1 MMRLNK
7 YISHYSS
14 YSRREADA
22 AILKGYVRING
33 EIEENPATQVD
44 EASDIVYIS
53 GNQVTP
59 RDKYTVIVYSKPKG
73 ELVTKSDPKGRRTI
87 YDSLEKEFKH
97 FIPVGRLD
105 YASEGVLLLT
115 DASKVAT
122 ALMNSDLER
131 IYKIKIKGEVTPEM
145 EVAMLGGL
153 TLDDA
158 TAGGHS
164 HSKVTSMTFA
174 PFIGYQVIKNAH
186 NYSTLKVAIKEGQ
199 NRELR
204 RFFAH
209 FGAEISDL
217 KRLSFAEIKLNNLPL
232 GKSRYLTRSE
242 YSALFTFLKEEEK
255 KQKETQGSVKK
266 PKTFSKEKEGFKPK
280 SKETHK
286 SKDASKSRYKE
297 DETATKGYN
306 NPDSVRLR
314 KLLADKPKNRA
325 DSKAGPKPKADSK
338 AGPKPKNR
346 ADSKAGPKSGSR
358 GKGTK

>member
-7 YISHYSS
+7 YIAHHSS

-22 AILKGYVRING
+22 AIISGYVRING
-33 EIEENPATQVD
+33 EIETNPGTQID
-44 EASDIVYIS
+44 EVSDIVYIS
-53 GNQVTP
+53 GKQVTP

-131 IYKIKIKGEVTPEM
+131 IYKIKIKGEVTQEM
-145 EVAMLGGL
+145 EVAMLNGL

-158 TAGGHS
+158 SAGGHS

-174 PFIGYQVIKNAH
+174 PFIGYQIQKNAH
-186 NYSTLKVAIKEGQ
+186 NFSTLKVAIKEGQ

-209 FGAEISDL
+209 FGTEISDL
-217 KRLSFAEIKLNNLPL
+217 KRISFAEIKLNNLPI

-242 YSALFTFLKEEEK
+242 YSALFTFLKDEEKKLRETQGVVKKPQAFSKPAPKPKNKADSKAGPKPKDAKKPRYKEEEK
-255 KQKETQGSVKK
+255 S
-266 PKTFSKEKEGFKPK
+266 
-280 SKETHK
+280 
-286 SKDASKSRYKE
+286 
-297 DETATKGYN
+297 TKGFN

-314 KLLADKPKNRA
+314 KLLAEKPK
-325 DSKAGPKPKADSK
+325 P
-338 AGPKPKNR
+338 R

-358 GKGTK
+358 SKGSK

>member
-7 YISHYSS
+7 YISHHSS

-22 AILKGYVRING
+22 AIQSGYVRING
-33 EIEENPATQVD
+33 DIVENPGTQVD
-44 EASDIVYIS
+44 ETTDIVYVS

-164 HSKVTSMTFA
+164 HSKVISMTFA
-174 PFIGYQVIKNAH
+174 PFIGYQIIKNAP

-209 FGAEISDL
+209 FGTEISDL
-217 KRLSFAEIKLNNLPL
+217 KRLSFAEIKLNNLTI

-266 PKTFSKEKEGFKPK
+266 PKTFSKEKEGFKAK
-280 SKETHK
+280 NKETHK
-286 SKDASKSRYKE
+286 PKDATKSRYKE
-297 DETATKGYN
+297 DETTTKGYN

-314 KLLADKPKNRA
+314 KLLADTPKR
-325 DSKAGPKPKADSK
+325 KADSK
-338 AGPKPKNR
+338 AGPKPTTDSKAGLKPKNK

-358 GKGTK
+358 GKGKK